1 MNILKNIFLIIL
13 TYYVSI
19 FIWALLSFSWYFLT
33 LENRLMK
40 MIMLYLYSIP
50 SFRSLFIKKYE
61 LKKQISKNIYA
72 FKCKRAL
79 YLSSNYSQK
88 RQYFT
93 KKIVYLK
100 LKIGKNFCIVP
111 ICFRNGIIKSISGQK
126 LCKKHW
132 KMTLDLPWFIVFV
145 WRPSRTYIDLQRKG
159 YY

>member
-13 TYYVSI
+13 TYYISI

-40 MIMLYLYSIP
+40 IIMLYLYSIP
-50 SFRSLFIKKYE
+50 SFRSLFIKKNE
-61 LKKQISKNIYA
+61 LKKQISKNIYM

-93 KKIVYLK
+93 KKIVFLK
-100 LKIGKNFCIVP
+100 FKLAKNYCIVP
-111 ICFRNGIIKSISGQK
+111 ICFRKGTMKSIYQQK
-126 LCKKHW
+126 ICKKHW
-132 KMTLDLPWFIVFV
+132 RMTLDLCWFIVFV
-145 WRPSRTYIDLQRKG
+145 WRPAKLYINFEVNR
-159 YY
+159 

>member
-40 MIMLYLYSIP
+40 IIMLYLYSIP
-50 SFRSLFIKKYE
+50 SFRSLFIKKNE
-61 LKKQISKNIYA
+61 LKKQISKNIYM

-100 LKIGKNFCIVP
+100 LKIAKNLCIVP
-111 ICFRNGIIKSISGQK
+111 ICFRKGTIKSVNQQK
-126 LCKKHW
+126 ICKKHW
-132 KMTLDLPWFIVFV
+132 RMTLDLSWFIVFV
-145 WRPSRTYIDLQRKG
+145 WRPAKLYINVELNR
-159 YY
+159 